1 MKISSSVKL
10 LFNCAQRKTS
20 EALARLLSLQVTEAT
35 VEKLGEE
42 EEVKSER
49 SISVE
54 LVERDFLL
62 DLDFFKVLPGAEI
75 TVDGKVKLKFF

>member
-1 MKISSSVKL
+1 M
-10 LFNCAQRKTS
+10 
-20 EALARLLSLQVTEAT
+20 ARLLSLQVTEAT

-75 TVDGKVKLKFF
+75 TVDGKVKLKFFYFIVFRIF